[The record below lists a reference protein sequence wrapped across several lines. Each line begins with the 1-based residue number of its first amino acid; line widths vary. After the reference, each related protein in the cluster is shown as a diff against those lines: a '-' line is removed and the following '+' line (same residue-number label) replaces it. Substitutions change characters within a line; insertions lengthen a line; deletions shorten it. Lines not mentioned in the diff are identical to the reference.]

1 MLDQNVYNTSISRDD
16 RKALVQSQPKQLI
29 FGCDLA
35 FESGPGRLL
44 DKKKFTFKKNKSP
57 EGISMRCEPESVFS
71 SWPSLNH
78 CIEGVGLPSALQ
90 LNVKGSFFG
99 TTISMGCSMIRGFC
113 AAEKRTNKR
122 ISLSGCSLFSKVK
135 IVKKADFIA

>member
-1 MLDQNVYNTSISRDD
+1 
-16 RKALVQSQPKQLI
+16 
-29 FGCDLA
+29 
-35 FESGPGRLL
+35 
-44 DKKKFTFKKNKSP
+44 
-57 EGISMRCEPESVFS
+57 MRCEPESVFS

-113 AAEKRTNKR
+113 AAEKRTNKC
-122 ISLSGCSLFSKVK
+122 ISLSANPKPLWFISFDLEPFGSLVVNLVLLFGNLSNKLPK
-135 IVKKADFIA
+135 G